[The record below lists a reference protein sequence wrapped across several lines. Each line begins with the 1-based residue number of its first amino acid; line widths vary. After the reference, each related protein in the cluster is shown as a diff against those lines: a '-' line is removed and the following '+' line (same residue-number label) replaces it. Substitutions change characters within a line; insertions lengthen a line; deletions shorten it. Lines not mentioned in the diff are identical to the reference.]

1 MANPLH
7 DRVLEHFRQLELL
20 PGDAIPTE
28 QALSASLNVSRASLR
43 EAFAGL
49 EAFGIVNAR
58 QGARRVLASA
68 DMSSVVGRLV
78 QTMDPSIDVLLEL
91 LDVRRVLEAA
101 FFPAAVA
108 AMPKTRLRELRR
120 IVDRMHEKAS
130 RGLPFIDEDAA
141 FHEALYVDLGNKTL
155 EGLLG
160 AFWQMFEHMSAQT
173 RIGHDLPESA
183 RSHSRIVEALELDD
197 VPLAVHQLNVHF
209 FDVRSRLTRARDGS
223 GRPSEAAHL

>member
-1 MANPLH
+1 MTDLLQ
-7 DRVLEHFRQLELL
+7 DRILAHFRDLELL
-20 PGDAIPTE
+20 PGDTIPPE
-28 QALSASLNVSRASLR
+28 QALSADLNVSRASLR

-49 EAFGIVNAR
+49 EAFGIVNVR
-58 QGARRVLASA
+58 QGARRTLASA

-78 QTMDPSIDVLLEL
+78 QTMNPSIDVLLEL
-91 LDVRRVLEAA
+91 LDVRRVLEVA
-101 FFPAAVA
+101 FFPAAVS

-120 IVDRMHEKAS
+120 IVDRMHDKAS
-130 RGLPFIDEDAA
+130 RGLPFIEEDAA
-141 FHEALYVDLGNKTL
+141 FHKALYLELGNKTL

-173 RIGHDLPESA
+173 QIGHDLPETA

-209 FDVRSRLTRARDGS
+209 FDVRSRLTRAREKV
-223 GRPSEAAHL
+223 GRPSEPAHI